1 LGQLSQSIRELGA
14 DCVPMWLPN
23 QFRNPAFKGM
33 ISVELVLNEKGQVI
47 SARVQK
53 PVTMNTGSN
62 LDDVFKDG
70 WDN

>member
-1 LGQLSQSIRELGA
+1 
-14 DCVPMWLPN
+14 MWLPN

-47 SARVQK
+47 SARGQK